1 MDAMKRQEEQRRQAL
16 LRLLERG
23 WVVLKQRER

>member
-1 MDAMKRQEEQRRQAL
+1 VFTPEHLERIRHQQRRQAL

-23 WVVLKQRER
+23 WVVV